1 MLLGQLFFNSQ
12 IKPAIIL
19 LVSELCPLVPGLGR
33 LPIHQMTIL
42 LLSRPLFKVD
52 SLRLCQKQAYFIS
65 HKLQQI
71 PAPGPDS
78 IWKPVPAKPLSFP
91 LLLKSLGAL
100 SKFKLSALVVL
111 TTMSGHVMAA
121 SQLPAIAISTTPS
134 QLALTLLG
142 TTLCSFSANTLNQWA
157 EAPLDAQMARTQ
169 SRPLPRLVL
178 TPFAAFNWAIV
189 SGATG
194 IGLLA
199 FGVNPLAAGLAG
211 LTIVL
216 YGGVYTPLKRVS
228 IVNTWIGALVGA
240 IPPLIGWTA
249 AWPELTPAA
258 FILPAV
264 LFCWQFPHFNAL
276 SWNYRAEYARAG
288 YKMAAV
294 LNPKLNGRVALRYS
308 LALIPV
314 TLASSALSLT
324 TPLFALTGNLVNA
337 PLIFQAIKFWRNP
350 TRKSARG
357 LFFASLIH
365 LPLFMVLLFVHR
377 ECEKD
382 KTKNSSNNKDVN

>member
-1 MLLGQLFFNSQ
+1 
-12 IKPAIIL
+12 
-19 LVSELCPLVPGLGR
+19 
-33 LPIHQMTIL
+33 MTIL
-42 LLSRPLFKVD
+42 LRPHFKC
-52 SLRLCQKQAYFIS
+52 SNIFKNRNYFLNHKQL
-65 HKLQQI
+65 LQI
-71 PAPGPDS
+71 NS
-78 IWKPVPAKPLSFP
+78 EERNLIWKPVPNKPLTFS
-91 LLLKSLGAL
+91 LLVKSLGEL

-111 TTMSGHVMAA
+111 TTMSGHVMAV
-121 SQLPAIAISTTPS
+121 SQLPVIHPSPTTN
-134 QLALTLLG
+134 LALTLLG

-157 EAPLDAQMARTQ
+157 EAPLDAQMPRTL
-169 SRPLPRLVL
+169 SRPLPRLIL

-189 SGATG
+189 SGVTG
-194 IGLLA
+194 IGMLA

-216 YGGVYTPLKRVS
+216 YGGIYTPLKRIS
-228 IVNTWIGALVGA
+228 ILNTWIGALVGA

-249 AWPELTPAA
+249 AWPSFTPAA

-308 LALIPV
+308 FALIPI
-314 TLASSALSLT
+314 TLAASAVSLT
-324 TPLFALTGNLVNA
+324 TPLFAITGNLANL
-337 PLIFQAIKFWRNP
+337 PLIFQAIRFWRNP

-365 LPLFMVLLFVHR
+365 LPLFMILLFVHR
-377 ECEKD
+377 
-382 KTKNSSNNKDVN
+382 KTDDNNSNKEVK